1 MAEARLTRGT
11 HTRIVAGHPWI
22 YSNEILE
29 VSGEATPGD
38 IIDVL
43 DYGGEFLGR
52 GYMNPRSQ
60 ITIRLLTREDETID
74 RSFFAARLQKALD
87 YRRRL
92 VQGQNSFRLVH
103 AEADF
108 LPGLVVD
115 KFEDYL
121 VFQTLALG
129 IDLWKE
135 TIVSLLQEMLSPKG
149 IYERNDAPVRE
160 LEGLEQVMGFA
171 SEPFDTLVEIEEN
184 GLRIL
189 VDIQRGQKTGYFLDQ
204 RENRLAIR
212 RYCDGA
218 SVLDCF
224 CYSGGFSLNAAAGGA
239 REVLGI
245 DQAES
250 ALDLARAN
258 AMENKSAACSFEQ
271 ANVFDILRQ
280 MQKRGRR
287 FDMVV
292 LDPPAFAKSRS
303 ALAGAVRGY
312 KEINLRALKILR
324 PGGTLATCSC
334 SHHLSEEVLFEV
346 VREAAADAGVVLRLT
361 EKRGAALDH
370 PVLVPAPE
378 TGYLKCLIFEV
389 S

>member
-1 MAEARLTRGT
+1 MAEARLTKGK
-11 HTRIVAGHPWI
+11 HTRIISGHPWV
-22 YSNEILE
+22 YANEIIE
-29 VSGEATPGD
+29 VSEGAEPGD
-38 IIDVL
+38 IVDVL
-43 DYGGEFLGR
+43 DYGGEFVGR
-52 GYMNPRSQ
+52 GYLNPRSQ
-60 ITIRLLTREDETID
+60 ITIRLLTREEETID
-74 RSFFAARLQKALD
+74 RAFFAARLQRALD
-87 YRRRL
+87 YRRR
-92 VQGQNSFRLVH
+92 VVPGQNSSRLVH

-115 KFEDYL
+115 KFGDYL

-129 IDLWKE
+129 MDLWKE
-135 TIVSLLQEMLSPKG
+135 TLVSLLREMVSPRG

-160 LEGLEQVMGFA
+160 LEGLEQTMGFA

-184 GLRIL
+184 GLKVL

-204 RENRLAIR
+204 RENRFAVR
-212 RYCDGA
+212 RHCDGA

-245 DQAES
+245 DQGQGAI
-250 ALDLARAN
+250 DLARAN
-258 AMENKSAACSFEQ
+258 AMENRFAACSFEQ
-271 ANVFDILRQ
+271 GNVFDVLRQ
-280 MQKRGRR
+280 MQRRGRS
-287 FDMVV
+287 FDVVV

-303 ALAGAVRGY
+303 ALPGAVRGY

-324 PGGTLATCSC
+324 PGGTLVSCSC
-334 SHHLSEEVLFEV
+334 SHHLSEDMLLEI
-346 VREAAADAGVVLRLT
+346 VREAAADAGVVLRLM
-361 EKRGAALDH
+361 EKRGAARDH

-378 TGYLKCLIFEV
+378 TGYLKCLILEV

>member
-1 MAEARLTRGT
+1 MAEVRLTKGK
-11 HTRIVAGHPWI
+11 HARILDGHPWI
-22 YSNEILE
+22 YANEILE
-29 VSGEATPGD
+29 VAGETAPGN
-38 IIDVL
+38 IIDVR
-43 DYGGEFLGR
+43 DYAGEFMGR
-52 GYMNPRSQ
+52 GYLNPRSQ
-60 ITIRLLTREDETID
+60 ISVRLLTREDESID
-74 RSFFAARLQKALD
+74 KTFFAGRLQRALN
-87 YRRRL
+87 YRL
-92 VQGQNSFRLVH
+92 QVMPGQSSYRLVH

-108 LPGLVVD
+108 LPGLIVD
-115 KFEDYL
+115 KFGDYL

-129 IDLWKE
+129 IDLWKD

-160 LEGLEQVMGFA
+160 LEGLEQLTGFA

-184 GLRIL
+184 GLRVL

-204 RENRLAIR
+204 RENRSAVR
-212 RYCDGA
+212 RYSPGR

-239 REVLGI
+239 AEVLGI

-258 AMENKSAACSFEQ
+258 ALENKATACSFEQ
-271 ANVFDILRQ
+271 GNAFDVLRQ
-280 MQKRGRR
+280 MQKQGRA
-287 FDMVV
+287 FDMVI

-303 ALAGAVRGY
+303 ALSGAVRGY

-324 PGGTLATCSC
+324 PGGILASCSC
-334 SHHLSEEVLFEV
+334 SHHLSEEMLFEI
-346 VREAAADAGVVLRLT
+346 VREAASDTGVVLRLI
-361 EKRGAALDH
+361 EKRGAAPDH